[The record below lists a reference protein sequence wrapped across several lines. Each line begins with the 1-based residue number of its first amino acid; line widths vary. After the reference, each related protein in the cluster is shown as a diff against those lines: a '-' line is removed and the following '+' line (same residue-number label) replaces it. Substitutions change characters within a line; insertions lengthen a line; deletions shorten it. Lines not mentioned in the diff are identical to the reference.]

1 MTAQRLQFHILILC
15 VILFAENLENSKH
28 LSFLWMILKEIEAVF
43 LEKLIANINNSM
55 DDVLVFTSIDF
66 QIFRA
71 ARANLDEGFWQ

>member
-1 MTAQRLQFHILILC
+1 LTAQRLQFHILILC

-66 QIFRA
+66 QIFGA

>member
-1 MTAQRLQFHILILC
+1 
-15 VILFAENLENSKH
+15 
-28 LSFLWMILKEIEAVF
+28 MILKEIEAVF

-55 DDVLVFTSIDF
+55 DDVLVFTSLDF